1 MSTCTKSR
9 RRVKKART
17 FRCTFSCDG
26 DTYAVMPL
34 RGVHPEVAVK
44 AYRLNKNGGE
54 EVYDVHLTPE
64 GVAQCDCKGCQRWG
78 HCKHLEMLVA
88 MGCLPESSVPTA
100 KATAK
105 VKAAA
110 KASDAGNAPAVET
123 EAPKA
128 VAVDTAPTPTA
139 GELDEM
145 LAGFPPAEPMT
156 PEGIA
161 EMADWF
167 LADDAQRSARCP
179 VCHGRKQDDMGGWCV
194 GCGGLGI
201 VPAS

>member
-1 MSTCTKSR
+1 MEVDPMSTSTKSR

-26 DTYAVMPL
+26 DSYTVLPL

-64 GVAQCDCKGCQRWG
+64 GVAQCDCKGCQRWR

-88 MGCLPESSVPTA
+88 MGCLPELSVPKA

-105 VKAAA
+105 AKGKAAA
-110 KASDAGNAPAVET
+110 TAADAGDAPAVET
-123 EAPKA
+123 EAPEA
-128 VAVDTAPTPTA
+128 VTVETASTPTV
-139 GELDEM
+139 GELDEL

-156 PEGIA
+156 PEGVA
-161 EMADWF
+161 EMADW
-167 LADDAQRSARCP
+167 LLQDGQADGSAES
-179 VCHGRKQDDMGGWCV
+179 CV
-194 GCGGLGI
+194 
-201 VPAS
+201 VATSH

>member
-1 MSTCTKSR
+1 MEVDPMSTSTKSR

-44 AYRLNKNGGE
+44 GYRLNKNGGE

-64 GVAQCDCKGCQRWG
+64 GVTQCDCKGCQRWG
-78 HCKHLEMLVA
+78 HCKHGEMLVA
-88 MGCLPESSVPTA
+88 MGCLPESSVP
-100 KATAK
+100 KA
-105 VKAAA
+105 KAAA
-110 KASDAGNAPAVET
+110 KGKADAPANVQAT
-123 EAPKA
+123 E
-128 VAVDTAPTPTA
+128 TAPTPTA
-139 GELDEM
+139 GELDEI

-156 PEGIA
+156 PEGVA

-167 LADDAQRSARCP
+167 LQDGQADGSAES
-179 VCHGRKQDDMGGWCV
+179 CV
-194 GCGGLGI
+194 
-201 VPAS
+201 VATSR